1 MNADFLTKLE
11 EIIHRDSRY
20 KPDAYE
26 FIMQALLVTQK
37 KLKRSGHVSGR
48 ELLEGIREL
57 ALEQYGPLARVVLEH
72 WGIKTTQDLG
82 EIVFNMIEE
91 GLLGKTEEDSRNDF
105 KDIYDFSKVFDLFG
119 VKEAKSL

>member
-1 MNADFLTKLE
+1 MNTDFLTKVE

-57 ALEQYGPLARVVLEH
+57 ALEQYGPLARTVLEH
-72 WGIKTTQDLG
+72 WGIKRTQDFG
-82 EIVFNMIEE
+82 ELVFNMIEE

-105 KDIYDFSKVFDLFG
+105 KDIYDFSQAFDLFG
-119 VKEAKSL
+119 AKEVKSL